1 MKNPVSP
8 AVQSLRKEQ
17 AAVKDKSANDDLQNA
32 IEDTFPASDPL
43 SITQTSVPS
52 GRTDVDAAEQLEN
65 SADLITSKTAVRD
78 DDATRQELRD
88 LSNEITKLS
97 EAIRSVGTSSARLAK
112 AEVRDQVETIEEKV
126 RAQPLLWVSMAA
138 AAGFLWGSV
147 RGR

>member
-52 GRTDVDAAEQLEN
+52 GRTDVDAAEQLV
-65 SADLITSKTAVRD
+65 ALLHR
-78 DDATRQELRD
+78 
-88 LSNEITKLS
+88 
-97 EAIRSVGTSSARLAK
+97 
-112 AEVRDQVETIEEKV
+112 VE
-126 RAQPLLWVSMAA
+126 R
-138 AAGFLWGSV
+138 
-147 RGR
+147 